1 VATDKRARRKRGIRA
16 SRSRL
21 TRALTAAGL
30 RTQAAL
36 AERIADLEG
45 LDAAPRDI
53 VNRVFREQAVD
64 PRTLERVAQALGVEA
79 HTLYQSSRDPVPAG
93 LSAREAIPARR
104 RPGPRFLYAGT
115 VAALVIVLGMAGVW
129 LLRDRSPSDATAT
142 AGTTFEPLGLGAST
156 LAVLPIANDADAA
169 MTHALRR
176 ALAEVFTVA
185 TATST
190 VLVKDLDPVAAARRL
205 RTDAILDGDIVTAG
219 RLSAVRL
226 YLYSGGVR
234 RQVWGESVPSAA
246 LADQLDGIAKRTA
259 QAVRQVTGMP
269 VPEGSVGHFPLAPVQ
284 DEYLQGERYLD
295 RPSSEL
301 NIRRAQG
308 HFAAA
313 LRRDANYARAHA
325 GLCQTLLE
333 AHWMDDEERALQDA
347 ARACGQALQLDP
359 DDRVVAAAHAHFL
372 RRTGRNDE
380 AIALYEQIIARHP
393 ADAAAYAGLA
403 SSLLQSYRQSGDRDE
418 LIAAK
423 SAARHA
429 ADIDAALWKPVFAL
443 ATMEWFDGDV
453 TGAIAAGEEALARDE
468 NEFVL
473 ANLGTMYLCDGAF
486 NDARDAYQRAK
497 ELTPHSYVGDE
508 FLGMAH
514 YFLGDFER
522 SAELRQRAIA
532 SVSDGA
538 PEIHEMWGNL
548 GDSYRHIG
556 TRDRAVDA
564 YRRAAEIAERDFLR
578 GTAPVADR
586 AARAY
591 YYTMLEKLAP
601 DSVPADVVQTLSD
614 EIDAVAAELTSATAK
629 RRMAQTYLERG
640 ETGKARA
647 MLDQATKTCR
657 GYAAM
662 PDLAVLSGRPGSE
675 AGMR

>member
-1 VATDKRARRKRGIRA
+1 MATDKRARRKRGIRA
-16 SRSRL
+16 SRARL
-21 TRALTAAGL
+21 THALTAAGL

-53 VNRVFREQAVD
+53 VNRVFRERAVD
-64 PRTLERVAQALGVEA
+64 PQTLERVARALGVDA
-79 HTLYQSSRDPVPAG
+79 HTLYQSSRDTAPADVLAGHGAPAG
-93 LSAREAIPARR
+93 R
-104 RPGPRFLYAGT
+104 GPRPRFVQAGI
-115 VAALVIVLGMAGVW
+115 VAAAAIGLGMAGAW
-129 LLRDRSPSDATAT
+129 LTRDRVVTDAPQTASEV
-142 AGTTFEPLGLGAST
+142 FEPLGLGAST
-156 LAVLPIANDADAA
+156 LAVLPVAGDADAA

-185 TATST
+185 TATSMA
-190 VLVKDLDPVAAARRL
+190 LVKDLGPAAAARRL
-205 RTDAILDGDIVTAG
+205 RTDAIVDGDIVTAG

-234 RQVWGESVPSAA
+234 RQVWGESVPTAA
-246 LADQLDGIAKRTA
+246 LADEMGGIASRATL
-259 QAVRQVTGMP
+259 AVRQVTGMP
-269 VPEGSVGHFPLAPVQ
+269 VPDGAVGHFPLAPVQ
-284 DEYLQGERYLD
+284 DDYLQGERYLD

-308 HFAAA
+308 HFTAA
-313 LRRDANYARAHA
+313 LRQDANFARAHA

-359 DDRVVAAAHAHFL
+359 DDYVVAAAHAHFL

-380 AIALYEQIIARHP
+380 AIDLYEAIIARHP

-403 SSLLQSYRQSGDRDE
+403 SSLLQSYRQSGSHDE

-423 SAARHA
+423 GAARRA

-443 ATMEWFDGDV
+443 ATMEWFDGNV
-453 TGAIAAGEEALARDE
+453 TGAIAAGQEALARDE

-473 ANLGTMYLCDGAF
+473 ANLGTLYLCDGALD
-486 NDARDAYQRAK
+486 DARDAYQRAK
-497 ELTPHSYVGDE
+497 DLNPQSYVGDE

-522 SAELRQRAIA
+522 SAELRQQAIA
-532 SVSDGA
+532 SVSGGA

-548 GDSYRHIG
+548 GDSYRQMG
-556 TRDRAVDA
+556 ARAQAADA

-578 GTAPVADR
+578 GTAPVSDR

-591 YYTMLEKLAP
+591 YYTMLENLEP
-601 DSVPADVVQTLSD
+601 DSVPADVAMTLGD
-614 EIDAVAAELTSATAK
+614 EIDAVAVELTSATAE
-629 RRMAQTYLERG
+629 RRMAQTYLARG

-657 GYAAM
+657 GYAAL
-662 PDLAVLSGRPGSE
+662 PDLAALSGKLGPD
-675 AGMR
+675 AGM